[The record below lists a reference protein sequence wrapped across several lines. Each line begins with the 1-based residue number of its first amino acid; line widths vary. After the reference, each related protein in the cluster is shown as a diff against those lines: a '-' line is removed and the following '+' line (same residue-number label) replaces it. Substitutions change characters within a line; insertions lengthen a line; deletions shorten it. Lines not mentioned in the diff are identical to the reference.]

1 VNFDTPTIK
10 YSTDNG
16 ATYTPA
22 PDGVR
27 VVYENFDTMIEGQEQ
42 KVLIEIAHRPD
53 GVTTEV
59 FGTEVQLYDTHI
71 VTATT
76 DLDQIVIDAILIG
89 NENDEDEGDDEPVV
103 ENLDDDDP
111 PT

>member
-1 VNFDTPTIK
+1 
-10 YSTDNG
+10 
-16 ATYTPA
+16 
-22 PDGVR
+22 
-27 VVYENFDTMIEGQEQ
+27 
-42 KVLIEIAHRPD
+42 
-53 GVTTEV
+53 V

-89 NENDEDEGDDEPVV
+89 NENEDDEGDDEPAV

-111 PT
+111 PA